1 MNFARE
7 GFTYI
12 VIAAL
17 VAAGM
22 YAAALNR
29 RSWALW
35 LVAFALTI
43 GALGVAYFF
52 RDPRRP
58 RTPAERVVGHRN
70 DTDRV
75 PHQQR
80 TGIIRLGSR

>member
-12 VIAAL
+12 AIAAL

-43 GALGVAYFF
+43 GALGVAYLF
-52 RDPRRP
+52 RDPHRP
-58 RTPAERVVGHRN
+58 GTSAERVVSHKN
-70 DTDRV
+70 NADRV
-75 PHQQR
+75 SQEHR
-80 TGIIRLGSR
+80 LGIIRIAPR

>member
-1 MNFARE
+1 MSFARD

-12 VIAAL
+12 AIAAL
-17 VAAGM
+17 ITAVV

-43 GALGVAYFF
+43 GAMGVAYFF
-52 RDPRRP
+52 RDPH
-58 RTPAERVVGHRN
+58 RTGTAAGRAVGRIDHA
-70 DTDRV
+70 DRV
-75 PHQQR
+75 QPPKR
-80 TGIIRLGSR
+80 MELIRYASR

>member
-1 MNFARE
+1 VNFARE

-12 VIAAL
+12 AIAAL

-52 RDPRRP
+52 RDPHRP
-58 RTPAERVVGHRN
+58 GTSAERVVSYTSDAARAP
-70 DTDRV
+70 RE
-75 PHQQR
+75 QR
-80 TGIIRLGSR
+80 MEIIRTRPR

>member
-12 VIAAL
+12 AIAAF
-17 VAAGM
+17 VVAGM
-22 YAAALNR
+22 YAVALNR

-52 RDPRRP
+52 RDPHRP
-58 RTPAERVVGHRN
+58 AARAERVVSSTEAAGPVQHEARMG
-70 DTDRV
+70 T
-75 PHQQR
+75 
-80 TGIIRLGSR
+80 IRSGPR